1 MLIKDEIRKE
11 AIDGIKLVQSA
22 GIKTVMITGDNKNTA
37 ISIGKETGILKE
49 DGIVLTSDEMNNMS
63 DEKLKEKSNIILRFT
78 GVISA
83 GVIN

>member
-1 MLIKDEIRKE
+1 MNAREEEAKAMERIEIRKE

-63 DEKLKEKSNIILRFT
+63 DEKLKEIIPNEI
-78 GVISA
+78 G
-83 GVIN
+83 